1 MRKTEKYPIQI
12 RLSDADRRR
21 IKSFAA
27 KQGMTLQD
35 AVVEAFN
42 AWAEKLRAQPQRP
55 AKASQPKPASPEFG
69 PSPASLPPDWLKQ
82 ALRLD
87 WTQCSAVELVSDGE
101 NRYWMLRD
109 SDAPLSVILRAVAD
123 GIPATEIAEVYDF
136 DMLQLAKLLEFALPL
151 GKLTAEG
158 RQPAN

>member
-1 MRKTEKYPIQI
+1 MRKPEKYLIQI

-42 AWAEKLRAQPQRP
+42 AWAEKLRTQPHAHRSPQAP
-55 AKASQPKPASPEFG
+55 QPKPPAPHEFE
-69 PSPASLPPDWLKQ
+69 PVPAPLPPDWLEQ

-87 WTQCSAVELVSDGE
+87 WTKCPEAELLDDGE
-101 NRYWMLRD
+101 NRLWMLRA
-109 SDAPLSVILRAVAD
+109 SDAPLNVVLRAVAD
-123 GIPATEIAEVYDF
+123 GCPVTEIAEV
-136 DMLQLAKLLEFALPL
+136 LELELSRLAKVIEFAS
-151 GKLTAEG
+151 
-158 RQPAN
+158 PAYEPNALN